1 MSLSHI
7 KVGVEEQCHIIDG
20 YPLGDKSLRGKEVID
35 HVIKNILYLTTA
47 QRVIFLKI
55 LIREPVIEIV

>member
-35 HVIKNILYLTTA
+35 HVIKNILYLL
-47 QRVIFLKI
+47 QHKGLYS
-55 LIREPVIEIV
+55 